1 MEKNNRSGFD
11 FPGLGKTR
19 RLHESEVAV
28 SDVDSGKIG
37 NNIEITPEALT
48 RASKKV
54 VENLYKKNLEL
65 LKD

>member
-1 MEKNNRSGFD
+1 MERNNRSGFD
-11 FPGLGKTR
+11 FPGIGKTKKS
-19 RLHESEVAV
+19 HSVETAISAV
-28 SDVDSGKIG
+28 NSGKIG
-37 NNIEITPEALT
+37 NNTELTPELIE

>member
-1 MEKNNRSGFD
+1 MNRDNKSGFD
-11 FPGLGKTR
+11 FPGLGNKNKP
-19 RLHESEVAV
+19 HVSEVAISTV
-28 SDVDSGKIG
+28 TSGKIG
-37 NNIEITPEALT
+37 NNIELTPESIE